1 MADDRPRSTP
11 STAAILELLGRRWA
25 LRILWEL
32 REDPATF
39 QALHGRCDSMSTS
52 VLSTRLGELRDA
64 GLVQRDEAG
73 RYGLTTQ
80 GRTLLEQLR
89 WVDEWSRQ
97 WAGAAEDA
105 TPRPDRPST

>member
-11 STAAILELLGRRWA
+11 STVAILDLLGRRWA

-32 REDPATF
+32 REDAATF

-52 VLSTRLGELRDA
+52 VLSTRLGELREA
-64 GLVQRDEAG
+64 GLIHRDDAG
-73 RYGLTTQ
+73 RYALSSH

-89 WVDEWSRQ
+89 WVDDWSRQ
-97 WAGAAEDA
+97 WAGSVTDA
-105 TPRPDRPST
+105 TRPRDRPPR